1 MSLPNWLTYLI
12 PPLVG
17 SVIGLFTN
25 WLAIKMLFRPLAER
39 RVLGLRVPFT
49 PGILPRERERI
60 SRSLGDT
67 VAVDLLDQSTVTA
80 RLSSPA
86 FRETLRKAALGV
98 GRDLLASTPASLG
111 SGADPALVTL
121 ARDAA
126 IGSLAAVASSET
138 FARSVDAGV
147 EAGLEAVSGV
157 SLAELLPRSAFDA
170 AAGALTD
177 PVNAGRIGAA
187 ASGAVL
193 GALRAAAAEG
203 KSAAD
208 VLDAEAAA
216 GFARRIAERAYP
228 RIVGEVQ
235 GLFADRNVASLME
248 KAGAKVIRRALDRF
262 SAVQR
267 FFIGLGQYDKAIL
280 DNMPATIADFSE
292 AVTAILSEPS
302 TRAAVA
308 DRAGRAVAA
317 LLERPL
323 SELPFLASDEA
334 FDTAAAS
341 LSAAFS
347 SALSGLRA
355 EEVSAAAY
363 RLAAGATVGDVAGS
377 LPSLERRLGAAL
389 ARWAAGLL
397 GGSAETEGS
406 FGDAYPSGGIAGVSA
421 PGEAAS
427 FPSLGPARPEPT
439 AQAAAAF
446 LAAFAGAFK
455 AEAADVPLGRTVA
468 LDEAGLETIADAAA
482 RALSSIAVAESPAIL
497 ESIDIRSLVIE
508 KIDSLDMIQM
518 ERMILKV
525 VDKELGAI
533 TMFGGILG
541 ALIGAFQTLFFLIR

>member
-1 MSLPNWLTYLI
+1 MNLPAWLTYLV
-12 PPLVG
+12 PPVVG
-17 SVIGLFTN
+17 AGIGLFTN

-39 RVLGLRVPFT
+39 RLLGLRVPFT

-60 SRSLGDT
+60 AKSLGDT

-86 FRETLRKAALGV
+86 FRETLRKAALGA
-98 GRDLLASTPASLG
+98 GRDLLSSTPSSLG
-111 SGADPALVTL
+111 SGMDPGLVAL

-126 IGSLAAVASSET
+126 LGSLAAVASSET

-147 EAGLEAVSGV
+147 EAGMAAVSGV
-157 SLAELLPRSAFDA
+157 SLAELVPRGAFDA
-170 AAGALTD
+170 AAVAVTD
-177 PVNAGRIGAA
+177 PVNAEAIGRA

-203 KSAAD
+203 KSASD
-208 VLDAEAAA
+208 ILDARAAS
-216 GFARRIAERAYP
+216 GFARRMAELAYP
-228 RIVGEVQ
+228 TLAGEIQ
-235 GLFADRNVASLME
+235 GLLADRNVAALME

-292 AVTAILSEPS
+292 AVTALLSDPAAK
-302 TRAAVA
+302 AAVA
-308 DRAGRAVAA
+308 ERAGRAVAA

-323 SELPFLASDEA
+323 SELPFLAGDEA
-334 FDTAAAS
+334 FGAAEYA
-341 LSAAFS
+341 LSRAFS
-347 SALSGLRA
+347 SALAGLRA
-355 EEVSAAAY
+355 DELSAAAH
-363 RLAAGATVGDVAGS
+363 RLAAGATVGGVAGCV
-377 LPSLERRLGAAL
+377 PSLERRLGAAL

-397 GGSAETEGS
+397 GGSAGS
-406 FGDAYPSGGIAGVSA
+406 GASVGEDTPGGGFAGASA
-421 PGEAAS
+421 RGEAAC
-427 FPSLGPARPEPT
+427 FPALGPARPEPS

-446 LAAFAGAFK
+446 LAAFAEAFK

-468 LDEAGLETIADAAA
+468 LGEAGLESIADAAA

-497 ESIDIRSLVIE
+497 ASIDIRSLVIE

-533 TMFGGILG
+533 TMFGGVLG